1 MSDLFDYM
9 RKMINNWKNHNTSQN
24 NNDKTSDL
32 KEKSKLKEIYTD
44 NDFAQNDYTNNNDEN
59 KIISE
64 ENNETIVGINNE
76 DIVKDIEFENIDD
89 LNNFE
94 TVVHSESNKD
104 NTSQQEENIDEH
116 IETED
121 TSEEYIVCPICKYKC
136 DINSTFCG
144 KCGKNLQTKTCPEC
158 GNKIPVDNKFCIHCG
173 YSFNGT
179 SSQNLIKT
187 QTKRDNT
194 SHIISFFIGLIMLIL
209 IGTIFVG
216 SNLFIEDAKEDLKP
230 KAQNCESQVVKD
242 LAVSIFKD
250 NNEMYKS
257 IDPKSIASIVL
268 RYPTV
273 NGYDE
278 SIDKYECSGE
288 IFITSNISGFL
299 PLSMEY
305 DNKLYRE
312 IAHEPYWDEDNWY
325 WDRYTTYKVPV
336 EYSSQLSEGS
346 TLVYLRQYNN
356 QAEFATTNGNSTM
369 PSKKP
374 KRLKYADFEDK
385 TSDDYED

>member
-1 MSDLFDYM
+1 MVNNLKNNIKALLKKFTITVLFA
-9 RKMINNWKNHNTSQN
+9 NKNA
-24 NNDKTSDL
+24 NDNIFEL
-32 KEKSKLKEIYTD
+32 EEKSQLEEICVD
-44 NDFAQNDYTNNNDEN
+44 DDFAQNEYINNNDEN
-59 KIISE
+59 KNISE
-64 ENNETIVGINNE
+64 ENEENTE
-76 DIVKDIEFENIDD
+76 DIDNEEIIKDIDFENIDD
-89 LNNFE
+89 SNNFE

-104 NTSQQEENIDEH
+104 NTSQQEDNIDEH

-121 TSEEYIVCPICKYKC
+121 TGEEYIVCPICKYKC
-136 DINSTFCG
+136 DINSAFCG
-144 KCGKNLQTKTCPEC
+144 KCGKNLQTKTCPAC
-158 GNKIPVDNKFCIHCG
+158 GNKTPVDNKFCIHCG

-179 SSQNLIKT
+179 VPQKQVKT
-187 QTKRDNT
+187 QDSANG
-194 SHIISFFIGLIMLIL
+194 IIKFFISLIMMIF
-209 IGTIFVG
+209 IGAIFVG
-216 SNLFIEDAKEDLKP
+216 ANLFIEEAKEDLKP
-230 KAQNCESQVVKD
+230 KAESCESQVVKD
-242 LAVSIFKD
+242 LAVSIFKE

-257 IDPKSIASIVL
+257 IDPKSIASIIL

-305 DNKLYRE
+305 DNKLYQK

-325 WDRYTTYKVPV
+325 WDRYTTYRVPV
-336 EYSSQLSEGS
+336 EYTSQLSEGS

-356 QAEFATTNGNSTM
+356 QAEFATTNGDSTM

-385 TSDDYED
+385 TSDDYEY